1 MAKSIIPETPISTV
15 NLIAAGAT
23 IKGEIT
29 TDGDIRIDGTIIG
42 TVNSKGKL
50 IIGKTGRIE
59 GEVNCR
65 NADFSGEI
73 KAKVNVSELLS
84 LKSTCKLIG
93 DIVANKLAVEPGAV
107 FSGSCSMTPD
117 KTNNLSANA
126 FDPTKISEKK

>member
-15 NLIAAGAT
+15 NLIASGAT
-23 IKGEIT
+23 IKGEIN

-50 IIGKTGRIE
+50 IIGKTGRVE

-117 KTNNLSANA
+117 KINNLAANV
-126 FDPTKISEKK
+126 FDSTKISEKK